1 MQELR
6 ASSGLRCI
14 ERGQGPVI
22 VLLHPVAMRA
32 EFWEPVAEL
41 LSSDHRVL
49 AFDLPGFGDSRR
61 LPRRYTLD
69 SVASEVVSA
78 LTSWSIPSA
87 TIAGCSMGA
96 MIAVGTALAAPKLCN
111 AIVVANAGLDFGDE
125 GRAVM
130 RQRADAVRKSFAET
144 VEPTLERW
152 FAPAFRD
159 THPEVVQQVRTWLV
173 ANEPEAVALAWEAIA
188 GLDYERRLPDLHMPL
203 LAVAGEC
210 DAAAA
215 PAALKK
221 IAASAPIGA
230 YLEIPGAG
238 HFAPL
243 EQPRAFSDAIR
254 ELTRRA
260 ARAQMRAGAAS

>member
-41 LSSDHRVL
+41 LASDHRVL
-49 AFDLPGFGDSRR
+49 AFDLPGFGESRR
-61 LPRRYTLD
+61 SPRAYSLD
-69 SVASEVVSA
+69 DVAGEIVTA
-78 LTSWSIPSA
+78 LTSWNIASA

-96 MIAVGTALAAPKLCN
+96 MIAAGTALAAPQLCN
-111 AIVVANAGLDFGDE
+111 AVVVANAGLGFGDE
-125 GRAVM
+125 GRAVI
-130 RQRADAVRKSFAET
+130 RQRAEAVRKSFAET
-144 VEPTLERW
+144 IELTLERW
-152 FAPAFRD
+152 FTPAFREA
-159 THPEVVQQVRTWLV
+159 HPEVVRTVQTWLV
-173 ANEPEAVALAWEAIA
+173 TNDPEAVALAWEAIA
-188 GLDYERRLPDLHMPL
+188 ELDYERRLPDLHMPL
-203 LAVAGEC
+203 LAIAGEC

-221 IAASAPIGA
+221 IATSAPVGA
-230 YLEIPGAG
+230 YVEIAGAG

-243 EQPRAFSDAIR
+243 EQPRLFSDAIR
-254 ELTRRA
+254 ELTRST

>member
-32 EFWEPVAEL
+32 EFWDPVAEL
-41 LSSDHRVL
+41 LAADHRVL
-49 AFDLPGFGDSRR
+49 AFDLPGFGESRR
-61 LPRRYTLD
+61 PLHAYTLD
-69 SVASEVVSA
+69 DVAGEIVAA
-78 LTSWSIPSA
+78 LTSWNIASA
-87 TIAGCSMGA
+87 TIAGCSIGA
-96 MIAVGTALAAPKLCN
+96 MIAAGAALAAPKLCN
-111 AIVVANAGLDFGDE
+111 AVVVANAGLGFGDE
-125 GRAVM
+125 GRTVM
-130 RQRADAVRKSFAET
+130 RQRAEAVRKSFAET
-144 VEPTLERW
+144 IAPTLERW

-159 THPEVVQQVRTWLV
+159 AYPDVVKQVRTWLL
-173 ANEPEAVALAWEAIA
+173 ANETEAVALAWEAIA

-221 IAASAPIGA
+221 ISASAPIGA
-230 YLEIPGAG
+230 YFEIAGAG

-243 EQPRAFSDAIR
+243 EQPLAFSDAIR
-254 ELTRRA
+254 ELTRST